1 MIADVEQKRALLE
14 QARLNLGYTKI
25 VAPVSGEVNKTV
37 VVGMNVQEGQQ
48 LLTVVPLNEVWV
60 TANFKETQLRDMR
73 VGQKAEIHADSSGR
87 TFKGH
92 VDSIAGATGPLFSL
106 LPPENATGNYVKIVQ
121 RIPVKIVLEPGENKD
136 RGLRPGMNV
145 VPDVY
150 LQMSSAALTL
160 DQDVWRPKYNPWL
173 IAVVVALAAFMEVL
187 DTSIA
192 NVALPY
198 MAGNL
203 GASND
208 QSTWVL
214 TSYLVSNAI
223 ILPISGW
230 LAGALGRKRFFMA
243 CLTVFT
249 VSSLLCGIAP
259 SLGFLLFFRVLQGAG
274 GGGLQPMAQAI
285 LADTFP
291 PQQRGLAFAL
301 YGITAIMAPTI
312 GPTLGGWI
320 TFNYSWRWIFFINL
334 PVGVVTW
341 FLVRRFVEDP
351 PYLRKLKAA
360 GVKLDYI
367 GIALLALGIGALQVL
382 LDKGQEDDWFG
393 SHFITTLVVI
403 ATVCLISLVIWEWYQ
418 KAPIID
424 VRMFKNFNFAGSSLM
439 MFTLGIL
446 LFSSLVLMP
455 QFLQTLVG
463 YTSELAGLALSAGGL
478 VLLIEMPI
486 MGQLTTKIQARYLI
500 AFGWLA
506 LSIAMFYST
515 KRIDLQI
522 SFSAATWLRIAQVI
536 GLGFLFVPITLVAYI
551 GIAPEKNNAVAGI
564 INFMRN
570 MGSSVGTSLVTTL
583 IARRSQFHQ
592 GRLVQNVRV
601 DNPNFVNAANGLAQ
615 HLAASGVGKHEAQMT
630 AYARI
635 YQSLASPGHKPG
647 IYRHLYGPLRG
658 SGDHVLSGFRSE
670 EK

>member
-1 MIADVEQKRALLE
+1 
-14 QARLNLGYTKI
+14 
-25 VAPVSGEVNKTV
+25 
-37 VVGMNVQEGQQ
+37 
-48 LLTVVPLNEVWV
+48 
-60 TANFKETQLRDMR
+60 
-73 VGQKAEIHADSSGR
+73 
-87 TFKGH
+87 
-92 VDSIAGATGPLFSL
+92 
-106 LPPENATGNYVKIVQ
+106 
-121 RIPVKIVLEPGENKD
+121 
-136 RGLRPGMNV
+136 
-145 VPDVY
+145 
-150 LQMSSAALTL
+150 MSAAALTFE
-160 DQDVWRPKYNPWL
+160 QEVWRPKFNPWL

-243 CLTVFT
+243 CLGIFT
-249 VSSLLCGIAP
+249 ASSLLCGIAP
-259 SLGFLLFFRVLQGAG
+259 NLGLLLLFRVLQGAG

-285 LADTFP
+285 LADSFP

-301 YGITAIMAPTI
+301 YGITAILAPTV

-351 PYLRKLKAA
+351 PYLSRIKAA

-367 GIALLALGIGALQVL
+367 GIALLTLGIGALQVS
-382 LDKGQEDDWFG
+382 LDRGQEDDWFG
-393 SHFITTLVVI
+393 SPFITTLVVV
-403 ATVCLISLVIWEWYQ
+403 ATVCLISLVIWEWFQ
-418 KAPIID
+418 KAPLID
-424 VRMFKNFNFAGSSLM
+424 VRMFKRFNFASASLM

-446 LFSSLVLMP
+446 LFSALVLMP
-455 QFLQTLVG
+455 QFLQTLLG
-463 YTSELAGLALSAGGL
+463 YTSELAGFALSAGGL
-478 VLLIEMPI
+478 VLLFEMPI
-486 MGQLTTKIQARYLI
+486 MGQLTTKLQARYLI
-500 AFGWLA
+500 AFGWFA

-515 KRIDLQI
+515 RRIDLQV
-522 SFSAATWLRIAQVI
+522 SFQAAVWLRIAQVI
-536 GLGFLFVPITLVAYI
+536 GLGFLFVPITLVAYV
-551 GIAPEKNNAVAGI
+551 GIPPEKNNAVAGI

-570 MGSSVGTSLVTTL
+570 MGSSVGTSLVTTM

-592 GRLVQNVRV
+592 ARLVQNARV
-601 DNPNFVNAANGLAQ
+601 DNPNFVKAANALSG
-615 HLAASGVGKHEAQMT
+615 HLADAGLGSYRGHLQ

-635 YQSLASPGHKPG
+635 YQSLQEQAASLAYVDTFKVLAVGAAIMFLMAFVLKRNDPGGGGHA
-647 IYRHLYGPLRG
+647 I
-658 SGDHVLSGFRSE
+658 VE
-670 EK
+670 

>member
-1 MIADVEQKRALLE
+1 
-14 QARLNLGYTKI
+14 
-25 VAPVSGEVNKTV
+25 
-37 VVGMNVQEGQQ
+37 
-48 LLTVVPLNEVWV
+48 
-60 TANFKETQLRDMR
+60 
-73 VGQKAEIHADSSGR
+73 
-87 TFKGH
+87 
-92 VDSIAGATGPLFSL
+92 
-106 LPPENATGNYVKIVQ
+106 
-121 RIPVKIVLEPGENKD
+121 
-136 RGLRPGMNV
+136 
-145 VPDVY
+145 
-150 LQMSSAALTL
+150 MSSAPITI
-160 DQDVWRPKYNPWL
+160 DQDIWRPKYNPWL
-173 IAVVVALAAFMEVL
+173 IAVVVALGAFMEVL

-198 MAGNL
+198 IAGNL
-203 GASND
+203 GSSND
-208 QSTWVL
+208 ESTWVL

-230 LAGALGRKRFFMA
+230 LAGALGRKRFFMT
-243 CLTVFT
+243 CLSVFT
-249 VSSLLCGIAP
+249 VSSLLCGLAP
-259 SLGFLLFFRVLQGAG
+259 SLGLLLFFRVLQGAG

-334 PVGVVTW
+334 PVGVITW

-351 PYLRKLKAA
+351 PYLHRLKAA

-393 SHFITTLVVI
+393 SRFITTLVVI
-403 ATVCLISLVIWEWYQ
+403 STVCLISLVIWEWFQ

-424 VRMFKNFNFAGSSLM
+424 VRMFKTFNFAVSNLM

-455 QFLQTLVG
+455 QFLQTLLG

-478 VLLIEMPI
+478 VLLCEMPI

-522 SFSAATWLRIAQVI
+522 SFIAAASLRITQVI
-536 GLGFLFVPITLVAYI
+536 GLGFLFVPISLVAYI

-564 INFMRN
+564 VNFMRN
-570 MGSSVGTSLVTTL
+570 MGSSVGTSIVTTL
-583 IARRSQFHQ
+583 IARRSQLHQ
-592 GRLVQNVRV
+592 ARLVEHARP
-601 DNPNFVNAANGLAQ
+601 DNPNFQNTANGLTDRFA
-615 HLAASGVGKHEAQMT
+615 HLGLGAVEAHNR
-630 AYARI
+630 AYAQI
-635 YQSLASPGHKPG
+635 YRDLQNQSASLAYVDTFMVLAVGAAIMFCLTLLLKKNDP
-647 IYRHLYGPLRG
+647 RG
-658 SGDHVLSGFRSE
+658 GARVAVE
-670 EK
+670 

>member
-1 MIADVEQKRALLE
+1 
-14 QARLNLGYTKI
+14 
-25 VAPVSGEVNKTV
+25 
-37 VVGMNVQEGQQ
+37 
-48 LLTVVPLNEVWV
+48 
-60 TANFKETQLRDMR
+60 
-73 VGQKAEIHADSSGR
+73 
-87 TFKGH
+87 
-92 VDSIAGATGPLFSL
+92 
-106 LPPENATGNYVKIVQ
+106 
-121 RIPVKIVLEPGENKD
+121 
-136 RGLRPGMNV
+136 
-145 VPDVY
+145 
-150 LQMSSAALTL
+150 MSSAALTI

-173 IAVVVALAAFMEVL
+173 IAVVVALGAFMEVL

-198 MAGNL
+198 IAGNL
-203 GASND
+203 GSSND
-208 QSTWVL
+208 ESTWVL

-243 CLTVFT
+243 CLGVFT
-249 VSSLLCGIAP
+249 VSSLLCGWAP
-259 SLGFLLFFRVLQGAG
+259 SLGLLLFFRVLQGAG

-334 PVGVVTW
+334 PVGLTTW

-351 PYLRKLKAA
+351 PYLSRLKAA

-367 GIALLALGIGALQVL
+367 GIALLTLGIGALQVL

-393 SHFITTLVVI
+393 SRFITTLIVV
-403 ATVCLISLVIWEWYQ
+403 ATVCLISLVIWEWFQ

-424 VRMFKNFNFAGSSLM
+424 VRMFKNFNFASSSLM
-439 MFTLGIL
+439 MFTLGIS

-455 QFLQTLVG
+455 QFLQTLLG
-463 YTSELAGLALSAGGL
+463 YTSQLAGFALSAGGL

-486 MGQLTTKIQARYLI
+486 MGQLTTKLQARYLI

-515 KRIDLQI
+515 QRIDLQI
-522 SFSAATWLRIAQVI
+522 SFRAATMLRITQVI
-536 GLGFLFVPITLVAYI
+536 GLGFLFVPISLVAYI
-551 GIAPEKNNAVAGI
+551 GISPEKNNAVAGI
-564 INFMRN
+564 VNFMRN
-570 MGSSVGTSLVTTL
+570 MGSSVGTSIVTTL

-592 GRLVQNVRV
+592 ARLVEYARP
-601 DNPNFVNAANGLAQ
+601 DNPNFQNSVNGLTRP
-615 HLAASGVGKHEAQMT
+615 LAHSGLSTHDALT
-630 AYARI
+630 HAYARI
-635 YQSLASPGHKPG
+635 YQSLQSQAASLAY
-647 IYRHLYGPLRG
+647 I
-658 SGDHVLSGFRSE
+658 DTFMVLAVGAAIMFCLSFVLKKNDPHAGGRVAVE
-670 EK
+670 